1 MIRDVNLRI
10 CILLLVFLS
19 LVSGVAAQDNDDE
32 LKQHA
37 PKVFLDCK
45 ASYPASKAFDLAY
58 IKTEISCVN
67 YVRDRKGADVHILIT
82 SQGTG
87 SKGSEFEIAFIGQN
101 LFAGLEDTLKAQ
113 VNSTDS
119 EDKAREKLV
128 NVMKLGLVRYLAR
141 TPLAAQLSLN
151 FSGKIK
157 TEEVRNRW
165 NYWVFSLSMNG
176 YIRGQESTSNSF
188 MYGSFSANR
197 ITPEL
202 KIQLSLN
209 GDFEKNKYTINEE
222 TFNSSLES
230 YSFNSMVVKS
240 INGHWSIGGYA
251 SVSSSTYNNMD
262 LKFAVAPAIEYDI
275 FPYAKATRK
284 QLRILYSL
292 NFIHHRYHDV
302 TIYDKLKETLIGQ
315 SLGAAGTVKEPWGSI
330 SGSIELANYFHDFS
344 KNNLY
349 LYGRIDL
356 KVWKGLS
363 VNLGGSYSRI
373 RDQLS
378 LPKGEASTEDVLLH
392 LRQLATSYSYRT
404 SFGISYSF
412 GSIYS
417 NVVNPRFGNS
427 GGGMMIIMN

>member
-1 MIRDVNLRI
+1 MMKYINLRI
-10 CILLLVFLS
+10 NILLLVLLA
-19 LVSGVAAQDNDDE
+19 LVSGVAAQGNDEE
-32 LKQHA
+32 LQQQA
-37 PKVFLDCK
+37 PKIFLDCK

-58 IKTEISCVN
+58 IKTEISYIN
-67 YVRDRKGADVHILIT
+67 YVRDRKEADVHILIT

-87 SKGSEFEIAFIGQN
+87 ANGSEFEIAFIGQN

-141 TPLAAQLSLN
+141 TPLVAQLSLN

-176 YIRGQESTSNSF
+176 YGSGQESTSDSF

-209 GDFEKNKYTINEE
+209 GDFEKNKYTIDEE
-222 TFNSSLES
+222 TFNSNLES
-230 YSFNSMVVKS
+230 YSFNSLVVKS

-251 SVSSSTYNNMD
+251 SVSASTYNNMD
-262 LKFAVAPAIEYDI
+262 LKLVIAPAIEYDI
-275 FPYAKATRK
+275 FPYAQATRK
-284 QLRILYSL
+284 QLRILYRL
-292 NFIHHRYHDV
+292 NFIQQRYHEL
-302 TIYDKLKETLIGQ
+302 TIFNKLKETLIEQ
-315 SLGAAGTVKEPWGSI
+315 SLGAAWAVKEPWGSI
-330 SGSIELANYFHDFS
+330 SGSIEFANYFHDFS

-349 LYGRIDL
+349 LYARIDL

-392 LRQLATSYSYRT
+392 LRQLATSYSYYT

-417 NVVNPRFGNS
+417 NVVNPRFGSSS
-427 GGGMMIIMN
+427 GGTMIMMN